1 MCFSNAGY
9 FTDKKITAYWYT
21 SRLFDVKKC
30 EKFLKKYYH
39 IVYNYGIIKKKW
51 NTAHE

>member
-1 MCFSNAGY
+1 M
-9 FTDKKITAYWYT
+9 
-21 SRLFDVKKC
+21 KKC

-51 NTAHE
+51 NTAQKLQQKWYTKERRKAQFLHKKYQ